1 MSQWQ
6 RISSRHNPAFKAA
19 KALAQDSTAYR
30 RTARVW
36 LEGEHLC
43 QAHVLSAADGGS
55 VGWRAKPLQAWL
67 SDSAAANPALAE
79 LAAAAQQVWQADDA
93 LFDAL
98 SPLPAPAGIAYVL
111 ELPEAVGLQADAT
124 TVVLER
130 VQDAG
135 NVGSILRSAAAF
147 GFTQVIALPGSAGLW
162 SPKVL
167 RAGMG
172 AHFGLRLIETADV
185 GVLDALALPLLATS
199 SHAPQSLHEANLPRR
214 AAWAFGNEGQGLSQP
229 LRQRCSMELRIP
241 QPGGQESLNVA
252 AAAAICLYESARSP
266 A

>member
-1 MSQWQ
+1 MSPWQ
-6 RISSRHNPAFKAA
+6 RIHSRHNPAFKAA

-30 RTARVW
+30 RTGRVW

-43 QAHVLSAADGGS
+43 QAHALSSAVGGS
-55 VGWRAKPLQAWL
+55 GAVMAKPLQAWL

-79 LAAAAQQVWQADDA
+79 LAAAAEEVWQVDDA

-111 ELPEAVGLQADAT
+111 GLPETGGMQADAAS
-124 TVVLER
+124 VVLER

-147 GFTQVIALPGSAGLW
+147 GFKQVIALPGSAGLW

-172 AHFGLRLIETADV
+172 AHFGLRLIEAADA
-185 GVLDALALPLLATS
+185 GALDALTLPLLATS
-199 SHAPQSLHEANLPRR
+199 SHALQSLHEANLPRR
-214 AAWAFGNEGQGLSQP
+214 AAWAFGNEGQGVSEA
-229 LRQRCSMELRIP
+229 LRRRCSMELRIP
-241 QPGGQESLNVA
+241 QPGGQESHLLV
-252 AAAAICLYESARSP
+252 
-266 A
+266 